1 MKLLYYIF
9 YCILFIIVFQVTHC
23 MVDMASSTVFGF
35 GPLSTRRTSRPGSM
49 CREGQLSCEG
59 TGAQVLWGVAEGA
72 GIVQSG
78 EENAQGRPHSS
89 LQLLERRL
97 W

>member
-35 GPLSTRRTSRPGSM
+35 GPLNTREILRPWSM
-49 CREGQLSCEG
+49 SREGHQSCKG
-59 TGAQVLWGVAEGA
+59 SGAQVLWGVAEGDW
-72 GIVQSG
+72 IVQSG
-78 EENAQGRPHSS
+78 EEEAQGRPYCS
-89 LQLLERRL
+89 L
-97 W
+97 

>member
-1 MKLLYYIF
+1 MALCSQPEVCYFIHF
-9 YCILFIIVFQVTHC
+9 EYCVQFWAPHYKKDIE
-23 MVDMASSTVFGF
+23 
-35 GPLSTRRTSRPGSM
+35 PLECIQRQAT
-49 CREGQLSCEG
+49 E
-59 TGAQVLWGVAEGA
+59 LWGVAEGA

-78 EENAQGRPHSS
+78 EEKAQGRPHSS